1 MGLCIGI
8 SPRSGSLHSL
18 FSHGT
23 FYRGEK
29 RNRSRLY
36 VRNRSGHPTW
46 WASHALA
53 DIYRLRRHDGDYYV
67 SFRL

>member
-23 FYRGEK
+23 FTGAKSATAPVYTSETAPAILRGG
-29 RNRSRLY
+29 L
-36 VRNRSGHPTW
+36 VMLWQTFTAFGVMMGT
-46 WASHALA
+46 
-53 DIYRLRRHDGDYYV
+53 IM
-67 SFRL
+67 